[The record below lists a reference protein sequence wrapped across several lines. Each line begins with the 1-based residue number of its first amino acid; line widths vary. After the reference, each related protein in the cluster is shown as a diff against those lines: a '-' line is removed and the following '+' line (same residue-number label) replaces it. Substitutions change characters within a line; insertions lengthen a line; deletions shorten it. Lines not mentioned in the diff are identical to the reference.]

1 MAIVNTFI
9 IPGELTHLSRLR
21 EFLSDDVCG
30 ILIHSKMT
38 EAAARSSGIVAE
50 RFAQRMYT
58 LRSLEQLTHDV
69 LSESGQADYEK
80 CLAAICADS
89 RVHYLATRSYFNSA
103 FNNTIV
109 IERIVLNSLV
119 IIGKSLPSRLISSST
134 PHSVEAWIFAKC
146 FEILGLSVFILERTP
161 VNDRA
166 WIYRGLDTQSVVR
179 RSAAI
184 SKGNLSESSAKLMRE
199 QRGGKPGA
207 KDANGFYLSR
217 MELSSIKGADSN
229 AWWSYRREIGFLR
242 SGRVIS
248 LPLRLASFYL
258 KRSLLKSY
266 RDVSMSGLPETPFV
280 VYFMHYQPER
290 SSLPEGLLFAQQWLA
305 IRLLSWALP
314 VGWTL
319 VVREH
324 PSMWLHPIDITV
336 RTPGLYRE
344 IASLPN
350 VKICSMDV
358 DTFEII
364 DKSKAV
370 ATLTGS
376 VGFQAILRNRPVF
389 AFGLP
394 AYKDHPA
401 CFSVSS
407 LSELRKALGVVE
419 AQDLNDHFTDEALE
433 EYLTWIERNS
443 FCTDPHELDWLEA
456 RLKNFTEIYKSILSK
471 QIEIQ

>member
-1 MAIVNTFI
+1 MTLANTFI
-9 IPGELTHLSRLR
+9 IPGELTHLSRLG
-21 EFLSDDVCG
+21 ESVNDEICG
-30 ILIHSKMT
+30 VLIHSKIA
-38 EAAARSSGIVAE
+38 EAAARSSAAVPARLAGRI
-50 RFAQRMYT
+50 YT

-69 LSESGQADYEK
+69 LDAPGQASYEK
-80 CLAAICADS
+80 CLAVICADP

-119 IIGKSLPSRLISSST
+119 IIGKTRPSRLIASST

-146 FEILGLSVFILERTP
+146 FEILQLPVFVLERTP

-166 WIYRGLDTQSVVR
+166 WVYRGLDTQSVVR
-179 RSAAI
+179 HS
-184 SKGNLSESSAKLMRE
+184 SVVPKGDLSESSIKVMRE

-229 AWWSYRREIGFLR
+229 AWWSYRREFGFLR
-242 SGRVIS
+242 SGRLIS
-248 LPLRLASFYL
+248 LPIRLASFFL
-258 KRSLLKSY
+258 KRTLLKSY
-266 RDVSMSGLPETPFV
+266 RDVSMSGLPQAPFV
-280 VYFMHYQPER
+280 VFFMHYQPER
-290 SSLPEGLLFAQQWLA
+290 SSLPEGLSFAQQWLA
-305 IRLLSWALP
+305 IRRLSWALP
-314 VGWTL
+314 AGWTL

-336 RTPGLYRE
+336 RTPGLYRD

-350 VKICSMDV
+350 VRICSMDV
-358 DTFEII
+358 DTFEVI
-364 DKSKAV
+364 DRSTAV

-376 VGFQAILRNRPVF
+376 VGFQAILRSRPVL

-401 CFSVSS
+401 CLSVSS
-407 LSELRKALGVVE
+407 LGELRSALQVIQAGE
-419 AQDLNDHFTDEALE
+419 LTRHFTDAALE
-433 EYLTWIERNS
+433 EYLAWIEQNS
-443 FCTDPHELDWLEA
+443 ICADPREPDWLEA
-456 RLKNFTEIYKSILSK
+456 RLKNFSAIYQQILAGK
-471 QIEIQ
+471 IEIQ